1 MSAPG
6 TTGSGLRV
14 SLAAVAAALSTFLIT
29 VIAARALTKGSDAS
43 AYSEFIVFWSLLSC
57 CFGLIVGV
65 QQESTRSVRARVVRG
80 SRGGVRL
87 VVVGVSLGAVIATV
101 VVATGALW
109 APRLLPL
116 APVSGVLAV
125 GAGALAY
132 SVFAVGVGTSG
143 GLQEWGAYSGLLVL
157 DAIGRLA
164 LVAGVA
170 LVGGGLGPIG
180 WACVG
185 STALAGL
192 VLTMPRFRRL
202 LDARGDRPFWPAVR
216 ATAYTMVSSAA
227 SVLLVS
233 GYPALVTVVVRG
245 ADPTQLASVMTVVQL
260 TRAPIMIPLM
270 AFQGVA
276 VSAFVAQ
283 DRSGFRALA
292 KPVGLVLVVGLVGA
306 PLAALLGPF
315 LLRVLYGPTYGGV
328 PAGLFAV
335 LVLASVSMALLTLSG
350 TMTLALGRHKAY
362 ALGWLV
368 AVVAV
373 VAVLMLPVSLSEA
386 VGWSLGLGP
395 LAGVLVHLVGLAS
408 VVRKSRQAARR

>member
-1 MSAPG
+1 VKDAAPPR
-6 TTGSGLRV
+6 SGVRV
-14 SLAAVAAALSTFLIT
+14 SLAAVSAAVSTFLIT
-29 VIAARALTKGSDAS
+29 ILAARALTVGSDAS

-65 QQESTRSVRARVVRG
+65 QQETTRSVRSRVVSG
-80 SRGGVRL
+80 ARGGVRV
-87 VVVGVSLGAVIATV
+87 VVVGTSLGAVISV
-101 VVATGALW
+101 IIVATGWLW

-116 APVSGVLAV
+116 APVSGVLAI

-132 SVFAVGVGTSG
+132 SLFAVGVGTSG

-170 LVGGGLGPIG
+170 LVGGGLGLIG

-185 STALAGL
+185 STAVAGL
-192 VLTMPRFRRL
+192 VLVMPRFRTL
-202 LDARGDRPFWPAVR
+202 LDARGDRPLWPSLR

-233 GYPALVTVVVRG
+233 GYPALVSVMVKD
-245 ADPTQLASVMTVVQL
+245 ADPTQMASVMTVVQL

-276 VSAFVAQ
+276 VSAFVTQ
-283 DRSGFRALA
+283 NRSGFRALA
-292 KPVGLVLVVGLVGA
+292 KPVGLVLAVGFVGA

-315 LLRVLYGPTYGGV
+315 LLRVLYGPTYAV

-368 AVVAV
+368 AVGAV
-373 VAVLMLPVSLSEA
+373 VGVLMLPLPLPEA
-386 VGWSLGLGP
+386 AGWSLGVGP
-395 LAGVLVHLVGLAS
+395 LAGVLVHVGALAVS
-408 VVRKSRQAARR
+408 VRRSTQTERR